1 MNELTMQSN
10 PADLFENLMID
21 NKIRQ
26 AFLTQRKVFLWGA
39 VNDESAKRV
48 TNELLFL
55 EATAPG
61 EEITLYINSPG
72 GVVTSGMVIYD
83 AMQMMKSP
91 VATVCIGLAAS
102 MGSLILSGGT
112 KGKRSIWPSGRVMIH
127 QPSIG
132 GHLFGQASDLEI
144 QAREILKTKE
154 MGAKI
159 LATNCNKPLERVLA
173 DFERDYWMNSEESL
187 AYGIVDHI
195 ANQTGF

>member
-1 MNELTMQSN
+1 MNEATLQSN
-10 PADLFENLMID
+10 PDDLFENLSID
-21 NKIRQ
+21 NKIRK
-26 AFLTQRKVFLWGA
+26 AFLSQRKVFLWGA

-48 TNELLFL
+48 TNELLYL
-55 EATAPG
+55 EATEPG
-61 EEITLYINSPG
+61 KEITLYINSPG

-83 AMQMMKSP
+83 SMQMMKSP

-102 MGSLILSGGT
+102 MGSLILSGGA

-159 LATNCNKPLERVLA
+159 LAQNCNKSLEQVLT
-173 DFERDYWMNSEESL
+173 DFERDYWMNAEESL
-187 AYGIVDHI
+187 KYGIVDSI
-195 ANQTGF
+195 AEQTGF